1 MVSIR
6 SVLGFMVM
14 LLLVS
19 GCTEDNGKNKN
30 SKAKKEEDKP
40 EVEIV
45 TDISRR
51 QLFVVKK
58 EDTIRTYDIAVGKAE
73 YPTPTG
79 KFKIHQIDF
88 NPDWTPPESD
98 WSKDKEYTPPG
109 HPKNPMGRVRIVYQK
124 PYSIHG
130 TKDLSSL
137 GEAESHG
144 SIRMANDDVI
154 ELAKLIMK
162 ESDTRKP
169 NGWYNDVLRDSTK
182 MVSVKL
188 ENKVPLR
195 NKK

>member
-1 MVSIR
+1 MVRIK
-6 SVLGFMVM
+6 SVLCGMVM

-19 GCTEDNGKNKN
+19 GCAEQTEGNKN
-30 SKAKKEEDKP
+30 SKTKKKEDKP
-40 EVEIV
+40 EVELV

-51 QLFVVKK
+51 QLFVVKEK
-58 EDTIRTYDIAVGKAE
+58 DTIRTYDIAVGKASN
-73 YPTPTG
+73 PTPTG
-79 KFKIHQIDF
+79 SFKIHQIDF
-88 NPDWTPPESD
+88 NPDWTPPESE

-130 TKDLSSL
+130 TKDLNSL

-144 SIRMANDDVI
+144 SIRMANDDVV

-169 NGWYNDVLRDSTK
+169 NDWYNDVLRDSTK

-195 NKK
+195 NKQ